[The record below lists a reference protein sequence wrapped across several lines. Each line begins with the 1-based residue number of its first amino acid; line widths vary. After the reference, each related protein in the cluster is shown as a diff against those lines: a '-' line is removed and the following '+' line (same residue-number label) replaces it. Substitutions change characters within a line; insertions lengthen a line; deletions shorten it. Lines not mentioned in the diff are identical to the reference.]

1 VPLAVTRL
9 LRGANVAERD
19 CGTYAST
26 AEAAVTS
33 GRVTRPRCKEAAGL
47 ERLAGPSRRMDTV
60 RDRVDGRDPAGR
72 AARHPARHHH
82 RWPGRLWQRRRA
94 RLSSRSD
101 RSRSR
106 EVPMTNRVR
115 VNLANAR
122 ELPELGAW

>member
-1 VPLAVTRL
+1 
-9 LRGANVAERD
+9 
-19 CGTYAST
+19 
-26 AEAAVTS
+26 
-33 GRVTRPRCKEAAGL
+33 
-47 ERLAGPSRRMDTV
+47 MDTV

-106 EVPMTNRVR
+106 EVPWRTGSGSTWPM
-115 VNLANAR
+115 LASCLSWA
-122 ELPELGAW
+122 P